1 MKRNFFAL
9 AVALLTLTFAG
20 STAFAQGNTVSD
32 KDKGKMLRAAVDRVN
47 SSSAVLNEI
56 MKISD
61 KSIPRDLLSKAEAVV
76 VFPGALKAAFV
87 FGGQGGKGVVIRRTG
102 SGWSAPD
109 FLSMGGGSFGAQIG
123 GQKTDYI
130 LLIMNDKGLK
140 KLMQDNFEIGAE
152 GSVAAGP
159 VGRTAAAST
168 NVRLDAE
175 ILSYS
180 RSKGLFAGIA
190 LKGVVI
196 SQDEDL
202 NRAVYEKSG
211 RDIIGANPMK
221 GSDAPA
227 GLQKLGETMEKYAK

>member
-1 MKRNFFAL
+1 
-9 AVALLTLTFAG
+9 
-20 STAFAQGNTVSD
+20 
-32 KDKGKMLRAAVDRVN
+32 
-47 SSSAVLNEI
+47 
-56 MKISD
+56 
-61 KSIPRDLLSKAEAVV
+61 
-76 VFPGALKAAFV
+76 
-87 FGGQGGKGVVIRRTG
+87 
-102 SGWSAPD
+102 
-109 FLSMGGGSFGAQIG
+109 
-123 GQKTDYI
+123 
-130 LLIMNDKGLK
+130 MNDKGLK

-159 VGRTAAAST
+159 VGRTASAST